1 MIFNILNSTATVQ
14 DKFIQAISFIV
25 AIIGAIV
32 LHEIAH
38 GYAALFNGDRTAKEM
53 GRLSLNPAAHI
64 DWSGAIMFLIV
75 GIGWAKP
82 VPINS
87 NNFKKPKAGI
97 ITTAL
102 AGVFINFVL
111 ALISFG
117 LMTGMG
123 ALLIKY
129 PTMSS
134 FLLVAVKFLYY
145 IAFFGTLINLS
156 LIAFNLLPLYPLDG
170 FRVVEV
176 VTPPNNKFVVF
187 MRRYSLYIFM
197 GLILLG
203 IIPQLDILGM
213 YINAV
218 RTAILKLFALI
229 FGVNI

>member
-1 MIFNILNSTATVQ
+1 MIFNILRSTATIQ
-14 DKFIQAISFIV
+14 DKFIQAISFVV

-38 GYAALFNGDRTAKEM
+38 GYAALLNGDRTAKEM
-53 GRLSLNPAAHI
+53 GRLTLNPAAHI
-64 DWSGAIMFLIV
+64 DWSGAIMFLVV

-87 NNFKKPKAGI
+87 NNFKKTKSGI
-97 ITTAL
+97 VTTAL
-102 AGVFINFVL
+102 AGVLINFVL
-111 ALISFG
+111 ALLSFG
-117 LMTGMG
+117 LMAGMG

-129 PTMSS
+129 AAMSA
-134 FLLVAVKFLYY
+134 FLVILIKFLYF

-176 VTPPNNKFVVF
+176 LTPPNNKFVVF
-187 MRRYSLYIFM
+187 MRRYSLYIFL

-203 IIPQLDILGM
+203 IIPQIDILGM

-218 RTAILKLFALI
+218 RNVILKLFALI